1 MNLPEAYVS
10 RIKRDLPD
18 ADKYFACMD
27 LPPVKGMRIN
37 TLKISP
43 EEFLAG
49 EFLPADG
56 AVPWAAGGFYIKEEK
71 PGKSA
76 AFAAGLFY
84 VQEPSAMCAA
94 PLLAASPG
102 ERVLDLCA
110 APGGKSFQLAADMRG
125 KGILVLN
132 EKVPARAAVL
142 SENIERM
149 GVSNAVVLC
158 ADPASL
164 EERFAGYFDKVI
176 VDAPCSGEGMFRKE
190 AAALSEWSE
199 ENVLMCA
206 DRQRKILQSGVQM
219 LRPGGSLVYSTCTF
233 SEEEDENN
241 AAWLAEKCALTLT
254 GEHKLWPHRVRGEG
268 HFAAL
273 FKKVKEEG
281 EERFLR
287 RRQKPA
293 ADKKSAA
300 LWRAFEKEFFKRPLE
315 GELLM
320 FGNALYLVPEG
331 LFSLEG
337 LKVLRA
343 GIRLGEAVNGRF
355 EPSHALALAAGR
367 ENFCNVNALSDES
380 AAKFLRGEEVPANCD
395 KGWCAA
401 AWRGF
406 ALGLGKAGGNV
417 MKNKYPKAL
426 RRP

>member
-1 MNLPEAYVS
+1 MIAEYLA
-10 RIKRDLPD
+10 RMKKTLPD
-18 ADKYFACMD
+18 YAEYEACLA
-27 LPPVKGMRIN
+27 LPPYRGVRVN
-37 TLKISP
+37 TLKISA
-43 EEFLAG
+43 EEFQKISPFALEPVA
-49 EFLPADG
+49 
-56 AVPWAAGGFYIKEEK
+56 WAQSGFSISEEK
-71 PGKSA
+71 PGRTPYHD
-76 AFAAGLFY
+76 AGLFY

-164 EERFAGYFDKVI
+164 EERFAGYFDKVL

-199 ENVLMCA
+199 ENVRMCA
-206 DRQRKILQSGVQM
+206 DRQRKILQSAVQM

-233 SEEEDENN
+233 SEEEDEIN
-241 AAWLAEKCALTLT
+241 AAWLAKKCALTLT

-273 FKKVKEEG
+273 FKKEKEEG

-287 RRQKPA
+287 RRQNPA

-367 ENFCNVNALSDES
+367 DNFCNVNVLSDES